1 MNYPMRMKY
10 VQNAVIIKPVIV
22 SFAEICAKL
31 SVDLQKH
38 KFYAK
43 IYRVFVELYSDGSG
57 YLMGAPVKYR
67 ITIRRIKKC
76 LILIMK
82 KQLNP
87 MLT

>member
-1 MNYPMRMKY
+1 MN
-10 VQNAVIIKPVIV
+10 
-22 SFAEICAKL
+22 
-31 SVDLQKH
+31 

-43 IYRVFVELYSDGSG
+43 IYRVFVYVYSDGSAKPQG
-57 YLMGAPVKYR
+57 VPIKYR

>member
-1 MNYPMRMKY
+1 MWDSQKFKLNSMRTCKKQNSMLKY
-10 VQNAVIIKPVIV
+10 I
-22 SFAEICAKL
+22 E
-31 SVDLQKH
+31 
-38 KFYAK
+38 Y
-43 IYRVFVELYSDGSG
+43 LYT
-57 YLMGAPVKYR
+57 YIRMGANTSERSVKYR

>member
-1 MNYPMRMKY
+1 MLKYIEYLLKYIRMG
-10 VQNAVIIKPVIV
+10 ADT
-22 SFAEICAKL
+22 SC
-31 SVDLQKH
+31 
-38 KFYAK
+38 
-43 IYRVFVELYSDGSG
+43 
-57 YLMGAPVKYR
+57 APVKYR